1 MSTIVIFLPR
11 SICNSYEQC
20 YLYGFTEEN
29 TNLRTI
35 DFYVHG
41 SLSQQTVVP
50 RDKDIIGYVKKKT
63 NASGLSNWIFIDVK
77 NGEPLIK
84 EVVCNNIQIP
94 VEKCR
99 TLIYDEAVFLKSELL
114 ISEDFTANK
123 STDHFKTLTLSLK
136 RTSEHQKLCEKG
148 LVSYSLTKPCVIK
161 MLSFFEA
168 LLIIT
173 NKLLFVLKFSTL
185 GLHFYDFFKNTY
197 WALEELCKRKKV
209 TLKTGNYFLGMCID
223 ILSGVLVLHVF
234 TAYIET
240 SYLFD
245 FISFTSEKIV
255 ESLKDMVHYLMGSPA
270 DLKLNH
276 PLNSILGKF
285 FLYHIDLWWSFLG
298 ATRPLL
304 EFGFQVFKYT
314 GHLGLSFQIAFLA
327 DLLAVASF
335 HVYCIYVYAA
345 RLYNLQVTGL
355 ASLSRLFIGRKRN
368 PLPGRID
375 SCPYTTEQLFVGTIA
390 FTVLLFLLPTTMV
403 YYVVFTSIR
412 LILVGLGGILT
423 QARFL
428 LQSLPVYTTWLWCFN
443 PAITT
448 SSVHLTP
455 KVSTKNQ
462 LLLYVTPVS
471 SSWWQTVKMCIPDP
485 ITKPKPVQ
493 WGDLVINLTT
503 GKLIYPV

>member
-1 MSTIVIFLPR
+1 MSTVIIFIPR
-11 SICNSYEQC
+11 SVCSSREQC
-20 YLYGFTEEN
+20 YLYGFTNEN
-29 TNLRTI
+29 TNLSTI

-41 SLSQQTVVP
+41 SISQETGIP
-50 RDKDIIGYVKKKT
+50 SDKNIIGYVKKKT
-63 NASGLSNWIFIDVK
+63 NSVGLLNWVFIDVK

-84 EVVCNNIQIP
+84 EVVINNVLVP
-94 VEKCR
+94 LEKCR
-99 TLIYDEAVFLKSELL
+99 TLIYDKVVFLKSELI
-114 ISEDFTANK
+114 ISEDLTADRNL
-123 STDHFKTLTLSLK
+123 DHFKTLTLSLK
-136 RTSEHQKLCEKG
+136 KSSDHQKLCESS
-148 LVSYSLTKPCVIK
+148 LVSSNFTKQCVIK
-161 MLSFFEA
+161 MLTLFGA
-168 LLIIT
+168 LLTIT
-173 NKLLFVLKFSTL
+173 NKLHFVLKFSTL
-185 GLHFYDFFKNTY
+185 GLHFYEFFKNTY
-197 WALEELCKRKKV
+197 WALEEMYKRKKV
-209 TLKTGNYFLGMCID
+209 TLKTGNCFLGICID
-223 ILSGVLVLHVF
+223 ILSGLLVLHVF
-234 TAYIET
+234 MSYIET

-255 ESLKDMVHYLMGSPA
+255 DSLKDMVHYLMGSPA

-314 GHLGLSFQIAFLA
+314 GCLGLSFQIAFLA

-368 PLPGRID
+368 PLPDRID

-412 LILVGLGGILT
+412 LILVGLGGVLT

-443 PAITT
+443 PAVTT
-448 SSVHLTP
+448 SSVHLAP
-455 KVSTKNQ
+455 KVSAKNQ
-462 LLLYVTPVS
+462 LLLYVTPIC
-471 SSWWQTVKMCIPDP
+471 SSWWQTVKICVPDP
-485 ITKPKPVQ
+485 VTKPKPVQ
-493 WGDLVINLTT
+493 WGVLVRNLTT